1 LFLYWGSNLLLNY
14 LIFFN
19 FLLSSL
25 LLVYIFSS
33 STGVMSDLL
42 LTYGSG
48 SATILGLMI
57 GGGGF
62 GIFNGFLPGTIGL
75 PCPGFGSFFG
85 GAGGAILTGNYT
97 FST

>member
-1 LFLYWGSNLLLNY
+1 
-14 LIFFN
+14 
-19 FLLSSL
+19 
-25 LLVYIFSS
+25 
-33 STGVMSDLL
+33 MSDLL

-97 FST
+97 FSTWLLDISDVNSPSNVFIVLELPLSIGSSISSGRGCC